1 MNVLSGKLNKR
12 KMAKFAG
19 VVTLSAVDK
28 SLARLA
34 DQGYLR
40 YSKIKGG
47 IYKFTLF
54 SDPIE
59 KELTLNN
66 GAG

>member
-1 MNVLSGKLNKR
+1 MNILSGKLGKR
-12 KMAKFAG
+12 DMARFAG
-19 VVTLSAVDK
+19 VETLSEVDK

-47 IYKFTLF
+47 IYKFTLYPE
-54 SDPIE
+54 PI
-59 KELTLNN
+59 KEIELNN

>member
-1 MNVLSGKLNKR
+1 LNVLRGKLNK
-12 KMAKFAG
+12 KNMAKFAG
-19 VVTLSAVDK
+19 VETLSAVDK

-34 DQGYLR
+34 DMGYLR

-47 IYKFTLF
+47 MYKFTLF

-59 KELTLNN
+59 KELTLDNE
-66 GAG
+66 AG